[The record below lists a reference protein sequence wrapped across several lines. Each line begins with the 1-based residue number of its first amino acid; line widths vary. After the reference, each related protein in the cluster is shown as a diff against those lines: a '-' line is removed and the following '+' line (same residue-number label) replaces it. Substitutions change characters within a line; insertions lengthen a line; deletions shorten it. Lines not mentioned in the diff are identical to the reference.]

1 MLLRLR
7 EVAVFY
13 GRAQALRGISMEMA
27 QGELV
32 AILGANGA
40 GKTTLLRTISGLT
53 ESRKGTIEFLGK
65 RIDNLPPERIVRLGI
80 SHCPEGRKLF
90 PQLTVYKNL
99 ILGAYVR
106 RNERKRMAE
115 TIERIYE
122 LFPVLKERQEQ
133 LAGTLSGGEQQMLTI
148 ARALMARPILLLL
161 DEPSLGIAPLL
172 VSRIFEVIKEIN
184 QQGTAILLVEQNAAL
199 ALNVAHRGYVLETGE
214 VVLTGEAPSLLDE
227 EKVKQ
232 AYIGI

>member
-13 GRAQALRGISMEMA
+13 GRAQALHGISMEMA

>member
-53 ESRKGTIEFLGK
+53 EYRKGTIEFLGK

-106 RNERKRMAE
+106 RNERKGMAE
-115 TIERIYE
+115 AIERIYE

-172 VSRIFEVIKEIN
+172 VNRIFEVIKEIN

>member
-1 MLLRLR
+1 MLLRVK
-7 EVAVFY
+7 EVEVFY
-13 GRAQALRGISMEMA
+13 GRAQALRGISMEMEE
-27 QGELV
+27 GELV
-32 AILGANGA
+32 TILGANGA

-53 ESRKGTIEFLGK
+53 ESRRGIIEFWGR

-90 PQLTVYKNL
+90 PQLTVFKNL
-99 ILGAYVR
+99 ILGAYIR
-106 RNERKRMAE
+106 RQERKEINE
-115 TIERIYE
+115 TIGRVYE
-122 LFPVLKERQEQ
+122 LFPVLKEREKQ

-148 ARALMARPILLLL
+148 ARALMSNPKLLML

-199 ALNVAHRGYVLETGE
+199 ALNVAHRAYVLETGE
-214 VVLTGEAPSLLDE
+214 VVLAGEAQALLKD

-232 AYIGI
+232 AYIGL